1 MTGLPI
7 MAALAGA
14 ALAAVV
20 LWPLRRQSRS
30 GFIAGCLSL
39 AIASSCLY
47 LLVGQPDT
55 AQQRSDP
62 TADLQRGVQALQRS
76 LQRDPAQP
84 EGWMLLGR
92 ALTELGQPAQASAA
106 FDRAVALS
114 PDEPLLL
121 VEAAQ
126 ARAQAAPD
134 RRFDDTA
141 LAWLEQ
147 ARQREPSA
155 ERAGWLLG
163 IALRQ
168 RGRNAEAVQVWSE
181 LLPRLQP
188 DAAQA
193 LQVQIERAR
202 EADQG
207 AAPTGTALLTV
218 RVRLP
223 SGLQLPD
230 QARVF
235 VLARA
240 SDGSPMPVAVR
251 RLTVAEARAGGLITL
266 SDADSP
272 MPAAPLS
279 SQTRVKVLARLS
291 REGDAN
297 RRAHDLESEAI
308 AVGLPHRQIIEL
320 TLR

>member
-1 MTGLPI
+1 MTALPI

-20 LWPLRRQSRS
+20 LWPLRRYSRS

-39 AIASSCLY
+39 AIASGCLY

-62 TADLQRGVQALQRS
+62 AADLQQGVQALQRS

-92 ALTELGQPAQASAA
+92 ALAELGQPAQASAA

-141 LAWLEQ
+141 LAWLQQ

-155 ERAGWLLG
+155 ERASWLLG

-193 LQVQIERAR
+193 LQAQIERAR
-202 EADQG
+202 EAEQDHAPAG
-207 AAPTGTALLTV
+207 AALLQV

-223 SGLQLPD
+223 SGLQVPE
-230 QARVF
+230 QARLF

-240 SDGSPMPVAVR
+240 PGGSPMPVAVR
-251 RLTVAEARAGGLITL
+251 RLTVADAGHSITL

-272 MPAAPLS
+272 MPTAPLS
-279 SQTRVKVLARLS
+279 SHASVEVLARLS
-291 REGDAN
+291 RNGSATRGED
-297 RRAHDLESEAI
+297 DLQSE
-308 AVGLPHRQIIEL
+308 VVRVHVPDPQVIEL
-320 TLR
+320 QLR